1 MPTGPDHGCTNAKP
15 MKQLLLLLPLTL
27 FSVPVQA
34 QQVNY
39 FGVCTQNQEVYQPG
53 GYDRYGN
60 YYPGGVS
67 VQSYNVPC
75 NQING
80 GAYYYNRGYN
90 GYYGYNGYRG
100 YYGRA
105 SNPNCNP
112 TRTIL
117 GAVIGGAIGR
127 SMTSTNNNRN
137 NRGWATA
144 LGAGLGG
151 LTFAC

>member
-1 MPTGPDHGCTNAKP
+1 

-80 GAYYYNRGYN
+80 GAYYNRGYN
-90 GYYGYNGYRG
+90 GYYGYNRG
-100 YYGRA
+100 YYGYNGYYGRR

>member
-1 MPTGPDHGCTNAKP
+1 MLTGPDHGCTNAKP

-75 NQING
+75 NQINSG
-80 GAYYYNRGYN
+80 SYYNHGYYGYN
-90 GYYGYNGYRG
+90 RGYYGYNGY
-100 YYGRA
+100 YGRRT
-105 SNPNCNP
+105 NPNCNP
-112 TRTIL
+112 TRTLL

-127 SMTSTNNNRN
+127 SMTSTRNNRN